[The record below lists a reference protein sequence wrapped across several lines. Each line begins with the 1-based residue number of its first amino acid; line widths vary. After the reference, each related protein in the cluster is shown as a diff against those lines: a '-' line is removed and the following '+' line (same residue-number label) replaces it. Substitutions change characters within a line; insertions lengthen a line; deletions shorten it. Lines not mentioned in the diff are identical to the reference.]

1 MYYGIGRLNGKA
13 LYRFDHRVY
22 RILNKGHL
30 CPVPVCGRYE
40 YRQHS
45 YYYQDYQK
53 ALAAKK
59 IVHYLLLIVTPREKL
74 PTAAI
79 YKLIIKLR

>member
-1 MYYGIGRLNGKA
+1 MNKKQLNEQEKNEELVEIGITA
-13 LYRFDHRVY
+13 YE
-22 RILNKGHL
+22 NK
-30 CPVPVCGRYE
+30 
-40 YRQHS
+40 
-45 YYYQDYQK
+45 DYQK

>member
-1 MYYGIGRLNGKA
+1 MHGQQ
-13 LYRFDHRVY
+13 HS
-22 RILNKGHL
+22 
-30 CPVPVCGRYE
+30 C
-40 YRQHS
+40 RQHS